1 MSYERRYQLVILLLA
16 AALIYSL
23 SLVNKVNL
31 KLPTFKSSPPPL
43 SFDADSEQ
51 YDWEVAEIARDL
63 AVPWDLALLPDGR
76 ILLTERAG
84 KVKLIDQSGQAKTI
98 ANFEQVSS
106 VGESGM
112 TGLTLHPNFLSN
124 GYVYIYYTYRASG
137 SILNRVSRFTL
148 NNDLL
153 LNEAVLIDSLPG
165 GSIHNGGRMRFG
177 PDQKLWILTGDAAR
191 PQLAQDPK
199 SLAGKVL
206 RVDDDGSVPDDNPT
220 KGSPVYSFGHR
231 NPQGLDWHPLT
242 EELVATEHGETAH
255 DEINIIKADGNYG
268 WPEVNSCFGDSRL
281 VEPILCSE
289 EDTWAPSGGAFLGT
303 KIWHFRNSFFFA
315 GLRGQLLERIDIIDG
330 KVANRQTII
339 KNKYGRLRAVLAD
352 QQGSLYISTSNL
364 DGRGQPNPGD
374 DKILKL
380 TPKKKN

>member
-1 MSYERRYQLVILLLA
+1 MSQDRRYQLVILLLA
-16 AALIYSL
+16 GALIYSL
-23 SLVNKVNL
+23 VTGGKINL
-31 KLPTFKSSPPPL
+31 KLPNSRIAPPPL

-51 YDWEVAEIARDL
+51 YDWEITEVAKNLE
-63 AVPWDLALLPDGR
+63 VPWDLALLPDGR

-84 KVKLIDQSGQAKTI
+84 KVKMADQSGQVKTI

-112 TGLTLHPNFLSN
+112 TGLALHPNFLSN
-124 GYVYIYYTYRASG
+124 SYVYIYYTYRSSG
-137 SILNRVSRFTL
+137 SIFNRVSRFIL
-148 NNDLL
+148 KADQLSD
-153 LNEAVLIDSLPG
+153 EVILIDHLPG

-177 PDQKLWILTGDAAR
+177 PDKQLWILTGDGAR
-191 PQLAQDPK
+191 PSLAQDK
-199 SLAGKVL
+199 NSLAGKVL
-206 RVDDDGSVPDDNPT
+206 RVNGDGLVPDDNPT

-255 DEINIIKADGNYG
+255 DEINIIRPHGNYG
-268 WPEVNSCFGDSRL
+268 WPEIKRCFGSSNL
-281 VEPILCSE
+281 VEPILCSNDE
-289 EDTWAPSGGAFLGT
+289 TWAPSGGAFLGT

-315 GLRGQLLERIDIIDG
+315 GLRGQLLERVDIVDG
-330 KVANRQTII
+330 KVVKRETVI

-352 QQGSLYISTSNL
+352 GQGNLYVSTSNL
-364 DGRGQPNPGD
+364 DGRGQPQPDD